1 MTMSKGKEQRKGK
14 GRVDEPQEEL
24 ERKGEKGRRMRERK
38 EGRRGTAG
46 AATQRSIN
54 RMKY

>member
-1 MTMSKGKEQRKGK
+1 MSKGKEQRKGK

-24 ERKGEKGRRMRERK
+24 ERKGEKERRMRERK